1 MYEPYVNVSGAGN
14 SAEEQEIMQTKRKRS
29 IIKKLVLLLPL
40 VVVGIV
46 FIANSISDL
55 NDIRTFDVKDTAYT
69 DFLGGEAYYFSE
81 MTLIDLVT
89 SGYELTSDIET
100 PDTYLVSFRDKNGEL
115 CYSYISVSY
124 RDDIEDICYEYMMD
138 ETKVPGDVTLSGC
151 FVGYKAELSDYL
163 VQEYISEFPG
173 KTVNMRFYYK
183 TKSAQEYVDGRK
195 SEAERPMIPGIILLL
210 LSALFAVLIIKK
222 SDSTKVNVADA
233 PASADSTLNKYTKGR
248 NNKKTF
254 LIILCVSAV
263 LFVLGI
269 VGVIAD
275 VEEITAAYIF
285 GIIGCVAGGVLYYK
299 ARKEAALRKTIEE
312 RFPTEEALNAE
323 LERAYYIDGEFRC
336 TPHLLVFP
344 NGKIVPKNMI
354 VWMFIRKR
362 KSYFITVGR
371 SVVIKTVDCKEI
383 EISLNDAEDEAKF
396 TNMLMNVIQTL
407 PPNLILGYSSESM
420 KKYREYKK
428 QYKNNK

>member
-1 MYEPYVNVSGAGN
+1 M
-14 SAEEQEIMQTKRKRS
+14 
-29 IIKKLVLLLPL
+29 
-40 VVVGIV
+40 
-46 FIANSISDL
+46 
-55 NDIRTFDVKDTAYT
+55 
-69 DFLGGEAYYFSE
+69 GGEAYYFAE
-81 MTLIDLVT
+81 MTLIDLVN

-138 ETKVPGDVTLSGC
+138 ETKMPGDVTLSGC
-151 FVGYKAELSDYL
+151 FMGYKAELSDYL
-163 VQEYISEFPG
+163 VKEYISEFPG
-173 KTVNMRFYYK
+173 KTVNMLFYYK
-183 TKSAQEYVDGRK
+183 TKSAQEYVDGQK

-222 SDSTKVNVADA
+222 SGCTKANVADA
-233 PASADSTLNKYTKGR
+233 PASADLTLNKYTKSR

-275 VEEITAAYIF
+275 VEEIAAAYIF
-285 GIIGCVAGGVLYYK
+285 GLIGCVAGGVLYYK
-299 ARKEAALRKTIEE
+299 AGKEAALRKTIEE

-336 TPHLLVFP
+336 TPYLLVFP

-383 EISLNDAEDEAKF
+383 EISLNNAEDEAKF

-407 PPNLILGYSSESM
+407 PSSLILGYSSESM

-428 QYKNNK
+428 QYKADK